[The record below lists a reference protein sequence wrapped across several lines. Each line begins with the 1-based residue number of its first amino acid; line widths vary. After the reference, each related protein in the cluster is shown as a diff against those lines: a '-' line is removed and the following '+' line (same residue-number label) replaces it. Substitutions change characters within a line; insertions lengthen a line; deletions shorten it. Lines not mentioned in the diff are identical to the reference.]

1 MTKVMK
7 NSLLALLWALAIL
20 PVSAQKTL
28 PVSLQN
34 NQSLIPAKVLRSL
47 EQAGFEI
54 GKKTTNAE
62 AAIVQSRSNTL
73 RLDSIKLFNG
83 YDFHPT
89 GDSAAT
95 NLATYEYPQA
105 WEKIETN
112 YYYENGVQLPLSR
125 SFISSDVLDRVVE
138 IYAEVWKP
146 EKGDFFPDSRAVSYP
161 HGTDLTLLDSIY
173 VYGFDTLNN
182 TWITIFFTT
191 NLYDD
196 QDRLLES
203 ISSFD
208 YFGAPLLF
216 KDVYSYDANGDN
228 HLVETYAIFDGA
240 ELLASKR
247 ELTYQNHLPVEVIA
261 YGTDGA
267 GGFFAQS
274 RLTYSYNNQQLEEQ
288 VNGYEW
294 DLESN
299 DWFQV
304 TGTTYGYD
312 SAKRLTSK
320 LEVLYNQDGGEEQ
333 DLYTYDYEED
343 SQLHSEAHSF
353 GDGAGGF
360 MLFDRTYYYYS
371 DETLSDKEP
380 NQVSKLLTVSPNP
393 TSGVIRLDLEE
404 EAIVRVFS
412 ADGSLISS
420 EVCQPNAS
428 MQLDHLPTGLYV
440 ISAQGSN
447 GLYTGRLIKE

>member
-7 NSLLALLWALAIL
+7 NSLLALLWAIVIL
-20 PVSAQKTL
+20 PASAQKTL

-34 NQSLIPAKVLRSL
+34 NKSVIPAKVLQSL
-47 EQAGFEI
+47 KQLGFELE
-54 GKKTTNAE
+54 KQTTSAE
-62 AAIVQSRSNTL
+62 AAIVQSRSNSL

-83 YDFHPT
+83 YDFHPA

-95 NLATYEYPQA
+95 NLTTYEYPQA

-112 YYYENGVQLPLSR
+112 YYYENDEQLPLNR
-125 SFISSDVLDRVVE
+125 SIISSDILDRVVE
-138 IYAEVWKP
+138 VYSEVWNP

-161 HGTDLTLLDSIY
+161 HGTDLNLIDSIY
-173 VYGFDTLNN
+173 VYGFDSLNN
-182 TWITIFFTT
+182 TWVTIFFTT

-208 YFGAPLLF
+208 YFGQPLLF
-216 KDVYSYDANGDN
+216 KDVFSYDGNGDN
-228 HLVETYAIFDGA
+228 HLVETYANFDGA
-240 ELLASKR
+240 ELLTSKR
-247 ELTYQNHLPVEVIA
+247 ELTYQNHLPIEVIA
-261 YGTDGA
+261 FATDGS

-274 RLTYSYNNQQLEEQ
+274 RITYAYNSQQLEQQ

-294 DLESN
+294 NFESN
-299 DWFQV
+299 DWFQT

-312 SAKRLTSK
+312 NAQRLTSK
-320 LEVLYNQDGGEEQ
+320 LEVLYNQQGGEEQ
-333 DLYTYDYEED
+333 DLFTYDYEED
-343 SQLHSEAHSF
+343 NQLHSEAHAY

-360 MLFDRTYYYYS
+360 MLFDRTFYYYS

-380 NQVSKLLTVSPNP
+380 LASKQLTVSPNP
-393 TSGVIRLDLEE
+393 TAGMIRLDLEE
-404 EAIVRVFS
+404 EAIVRIYTV
-412 ADGSLISS
+412 DGSLISS
-420 EVCQPNAS
+420 GVCQPNAT

-440 ISAQGSN
+440 ISAQGAH
-447 GLYTGRLIKE
+447 GLYTGRIVKE

>member
-7 NSLLALLWALAIL
+7 NSLLALLWAIAIL
-20 PVSAQKTL
+20 PVSAQKML
-28 PVSLQN
+28 PVSIQN
-34 NQSLIPAKVLRSL
+34 NKSLIPAKVLHSL
-47 EQAGFEI
+47 EQAGFEM
-54 GKKTTNAE
+54 GKQPTSAE
-62 AAIVQSRSNTL
+62 AAIVKSRSNPL
-73 RLDSIKLFNG
+73 RLDSIKVFIG
-83 YDFHPT
+83 YDFDPS
-89 GDSAAT
+89 GDTTAT
-95 NLATYEYPQA
+95 NLTTYGYPQL
-105 WEKIETN
+105 WEKVETD
-112 YYYENGVQLPLSR
+112 YVFENGEKLPLSR
-125 SFISSDVLDRVVE
+125 SSILNDNLDRTVE

-146 EKGDFFPDSRAVSYP
+146 EKGDFFPDSRVVSYP
-161 HGTDLTLLDSIY
+161 RGTDLELIDSLF

-182 TWITIFFTT
+182 SWITIFFTT

-247 ELTYQNHLPVEVIA
+247 ELTYENHLPVEVIA
-261 YGTDGA
+261 FGTDGI

-274 RLTYSYNNQQLEEQ
+274 RMTYAYNNQQLEEQ

-294 DLESN
+294 DLESE
-299 DWFQV
+299 DWFQM
-304 TGTTYGYD
+304 TGATYGYD

-320 LEVLYNQDGGEEQ
+320 LEVLYNQDGSEEQ

-343 SQLHSEAHSF
+343 YQLHSEAHSF

-360 MLFDRTYYYYS
+360 LLFDRTFYYYS
-371 DETLSDKEP
+371 DETLSGKEP
-380 NQVSKLLTVSPNP
+380 QAAQSLAIAPNP
-393 TSGVIRLDLEE
+393 TAGMIRLDLQE
-404 EAIVRVFS
+404 EAIVRIYTT
-412 ADGSLISS
+412 DGSLISS
-420 EVCQPNAS
+420 NVCQPNTT
-428 MQLDHLPTGLYV
+428 MQLDQLPTGLYV
-440 ISAQGSN
+440 ISAQGAT